1 MVQQTTAYR
10 SAIGILIYLACN
22 TRPDIEYAVHQCAR
36 FQIDPKKA
44 HEIAVK
50 RIARYLNGSKE
61 RGITFRPD
69 KKNLSSIDC
78 YVDTDFTGAYSKE
91 CSQDPNSVKSRTGCV
106 IMYARCPILWFSRL
120 QQEISLSTTEA
131 EYIALSTAARE
142 ILPMRDLLVEISF
155 QFGITEI
162 TPNVKCTIFEDNVG
176 AETLAKS
183 PKMTPR
189 TKHLAIKY
197 HHFKPK

>member
-1 MVQQTTAYR
+1 M
-10 SAIGILIYLACN
+10 GIRH
-22 TRPDIEYAVHQCAR
+22 T
-36 FQIDPKKA
+36 
-44 HEIAVK
+44 
-50 RIARYLNGSKE
+50 
-61 RGITFRPD
+61 
-69 KKNLSSIDC
+69 
-78 YVDTDFTGAYSKE
+78 
-91 CSQDPNSVKSRTGCV
+91 
-106 IMYARCPILWFSRL
+106 LWFSRL

-142 ILPMRDLLVEISF
+142 ILPMRYLLVEISF

-162 TPNVKCTIFEDNVG
+162 TPNVKCTIFEDNIG

-197 HHFKPK
+197 HHFKTKVNITLFIQRVSTHDQLADIFTKAVLKPIMTKLRKVIQGWLSIMWKPKEELEEQRQLYANLSYKL